1 MALSKRERLIALGVG
16 VAALIYLGDS
26 YVVDPYTVSK
36 NQAKDRVA
44 VLDKELEGNRKLFRE
59 QRRMEK
65 SWNDMLASGLKSDP
79 SEAEQQL
86 LRSMRDWAQEAG
98 LTLGSLKPDRVLRSD
113 KTQLV
118 KLNATGTGPV
128 AAAAQL
134 LWRIETA
141 PIPLKVDDLQLTTR
155 KEGTDDL
162 TLTLSVSTLWVAPGS
177 ETSARPQVARGD
189 AR

>member
-1 MALSKRERLIALGVG
+1 MALSKRERWIALGLG
-16 VAALIYLGDS
+16 VAALIY
-26 YVVDPYTVSK
+26 VVDGYVLTPYFASRDAALK
-36 NQAKDRVA
+36 RAE
-44 VLDKELEGNRKLFRE
+44 VLDKEIAGNERLIRT
-59 QRRMEK
+59 QRRMER
-65 SWNDMLASGLKSDP
+65 SWNEMLASGLKSDP

-98 LTLGSLKPDRVLRSD
+98 LTLASLKPDRVVRSD

-118 KLNATGTGPV
+118 KLSATGSGSI
-128 AAAAQL
+128 ASAAQL

-177 ETSARPQVARGD
+177 AVPTRTQVAKGD
-189 AR
+189 AQ